1 MESLAHAKR
10 RPVRGTHAL
19 ADTPLVCG
27 VLGVWGKR
35 RYVQRNDRP
44 SSRFEVVEDSL
55 EGALGVPGIRQEH
68 ERGACEK
75 DRAIPGRKGEGL
87 HLPLVQTDT
96 QSAGLSP
103 SLALDEHVP
112 RRIEPVDSQPCFDQ
126 IEERVP
132 GSASC

>member
-1 MESLAHAKR
+1 MAFSASGESGGMYNGMIA
-10 RPVRGTHAL
+10 RPPGSRWWKIRWRVRSA
-19 ADTPLVCG
+19 
-27 VLGVWGKR
+27 
-35 RYVQRNDRP
+35 
-44 SSRFEVVEDSL
+44 S
-55 EGALGVPGIRQEH
+55 PGIRQEH

-87 HLPLVQTDT
+87 HLLLVQTDT